1 LKLAICSL
9 QYDIFQLRKMPYW
22 LHIMGFGSFGALA
35 LRHILDLDRYPLDK
49 PGSSAWHVLVEGC
62 RADLA
67 RDGMFNLEGLV
78 RPAALTRAMDE
89 IRPVME
95 TLSFV
100 HKRSHNIYFRREVP
114 GLPPDHPALRL
125 VDTINHTVC
134 CDQIPQSVPVW
145 IYEWPQFA
153 VFLAAAME
161 KEALFT
167 MRDPLARVNVMSY
180 REGEALN
187 WHFDRSEFTTTLL
200 LQEPTG
206 GGEFQYRSD
215 LRSDSDPN
223 YDGVARLLDG
233 GDSEVKT
240 LKLSA
245 GTLNVFK
252 GKNTLHRVT
261 PCVGRRERY
270 IAVFSYYEK
279 PGVMFSKEEQ
289 IGFYGRAA

>member
-1 LKLAICSL
+1 MR
-9 QYDIFQLRKMPYW
+9 D
-22 LHIMGFGSFGALA
+22 
-35 LRHILDLDRYPLDK
+35 ILDLDRYPLDR
-49 PGSSAWHVLVEGC
+49 PGSPAWHELVRQC
-62 RADLA
+62 RADLEA
-67 RDGMFNLEGLV
+67 FGMFNLEGLV
-78 RPAALTRAMDE
+78 RPEALARAMAE

-100 HKRSHNIYFRREVP
+100 HRRSHNIYFRKDVP
-114 GLPPDHPALRL
+114 GLAPDHPALRM

-161 KEALFT
+161 KAALFT

-200 LQEPTG
+200 LQEPSG
-206 GGEFQYRSD
+206 GGDFEYRSG
-215 LRSDSDPN
+215 LRSDGDPN
-223 YDGVARLLDG
+223 YDGVARLLEGHDP
-233 GDSEVKT
+233 EIKT
-240 LKLSA
+240 LKLKA

-261 PCVGRRERY
+261 PCSGPDERY
-270 IAVFSYYEK
+270 IAVFSFYER

-289 IGFYGRAA
+289 TGFYGRSV

>member
-1 LKLAICSL
+1 MR
-9 QYDIFQLRKMPYW
+9 D
-22 LHIMGFGSFGALA
+22 
-35 LRHILDLDRYPLDK
+35 ILDLNRYPLNK
-49 PGSSAWHVLVEGC
+49 PGSPEWCNLFEKC

-67 RDGMFNLEGLV
+67 QTGMFNLEGFV
-78 RPAALTRAMDE
+78 KPAALSRAMSK

-100 HKRSHNIYFRREVP
+100 HRRSHNICFRKEVP
-114 GLPPDHPALRL
+114 GLAPDHPALRL
-125 VDTINHTVC
+125 IDTINHTVC
-134 CDQIPQSVPVW
+134 FDQIPQSVPVW

-161 KEALFT
+161 KDVLFT
-167 MRDPLARVNVMSY
+167 MRDPLARVNVMSC

-206 GGEFQYRSD
+206 GGEFQYRSN

-223 YDGVARLLDG
+223 YDGVARLLEGKDR
-233 GDSEVKT
+233 EVKT

-252 GKNTLHRVT
+252 GRNTLHRVT
-261 PCVGRRERY
+261 PSQGPRERY
-270 IAVFSYYEK
+270 IAVFSFYER
-279 PGVMFSKEEQ
+279 PGVMFTKEEQ